1 MIFYYIEFEL
11 LHNVKPNPRNYVKD
25 VKLIGRKIVL
35 SPAEPS
41 FFRLKLIL
49 FASDRKSQSQDMR
62 AGDSGSRYKMSANLR
77 KYILYHDS
85 CLKEIC
91 KIPPLADKMSIGV
104 TDRLLLAMH
113 ES

>member
-1 MIFYYIEFEL
+1 MIYYKEFEL

-62 AGDSGSRYKMSANLR
+62 TQGPDIKCQPISENTF
-77 KYILYHDS
+77 
-85 CLKEIC
+85 
-91 KIPPLADKMSIGV
+91 SIM
-104 TDRLLLAMH
+104 TAA
-113 ES
+113 

>member
-1 MIFYYIEFEL
+1 MIYYTEFEL

-49 FASDRKSQSQDMR
+49 FASDRKSQSWDMR
-62 AGDSGSRYKMSANLR
+62 DMMSRWKMSANLK
-77 KYILYHDS
+77 KYISYHDS

-91 KIPPLADKMSIGV
+91 KIPPLPDKMSIGV
-104 TDRLLLAMH
+104 TDRSNGNA
-113 ES
+113 

>member
-1 MIFYYIEFEL
+1 
-11 LHNVKPNPRNYVKD
+11 
-25 VKLIGRKIVL
+25 
-35 SPAEPS
+35 
-41 FFRLKLIL
+41 
-49 FASDRKSQSQDMR
+49 
-62 AGDSGSRYKMSANLR
+62 MSANLR

-113 ES
+113 ESWILWMINGFFLFFNALKGKREKKREKKNIS